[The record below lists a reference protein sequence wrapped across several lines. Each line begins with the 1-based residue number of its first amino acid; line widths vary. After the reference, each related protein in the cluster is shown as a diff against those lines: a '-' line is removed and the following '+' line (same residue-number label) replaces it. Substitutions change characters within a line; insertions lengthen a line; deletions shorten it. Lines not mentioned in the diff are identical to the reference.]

1 MVELKKNKKAFESQ
15 VKIYKS
21 LRRLLLTKP
30 LADIK
35 VADISE
41 ESGISRSSFYRNFQN
56 VVEVLEVM
64 LDYFYNRYLEER
76 WDQADQLLFFFK
88 YWANHRDLISIIAK
102 QNETILKDCLKRYDK
117 NAYDDPFT
125 LDIKTSLISSILCMW
140 SINKKYTPED
150 MVKLTSNVLNK
161 RNLEILLT
169 NEFNDKIDKKEA

>member
-1 MVELKKNKKAFESQ
+1 MEMVELKKNKKAFESQ

-64 LDYFYNRYLEER
+64 LDYFYNRYL
-76 WDQADQLLFFFK
+76 K
-88 YWANHRDLISIIAK
+88 
-102 QNETILKDCLKRYDK
+102 K
-117 NAYDDPFT
+117 NN
-125 LDIKTSLISSILCMW
+125 S
-140 SINKKYTPED
+140 
-150 MVKLTSNVLNK
+150 
-161 RNLEILLT
+161 
-169 NEFNDKIDKKEA
+169 